1 MEGPAAQAEAGRA
14 EPGSAEPGS
23 AGDSGSWMGG
33 GGGGS
38 GRRRW
43 TGGGSATGC
52 CAPPLGV
59 LGWTTGFGSAGSA
72 VGVRAAECDVACAVL
87 RAWACPALRWMRCDR
102 EGSRRRR
109 RGGLGPGDRVL
120 LRRRRA
126 HVRRPCLQRLVSD
139 ARDEEPS
146 CEHRRHLGAD
156 AESADSDAA
165 ACSTAEERGERSG
178 KRDRAQM
185 IQRGPLCALTALEGR
200 AVLAFAEVRPQRSAI
215 RTRELAL
222 LEAGERV
229 FRFVAGESA
238 LELLAESS
246 AGAEHQ
252 GLDCGDRD
260 VEHVGDL
267 GVRTAFELAHDEGG
281 ALVEGEEAQGAA
293 DLVRG
298 RDVGVLGC
306 RGCVRVVELDLAGA
320 ARRVAEALSADVVR
334 DLDQPVVRR
343 VRALTALEG
352 AVGVEEGRLGDV
364 LRVGLV
370 VEDGEGVAVD
380 GVDVLAVEPL
390 EGAVSGATACCEE
403 RGHRRLDAACAQ
415 ILRFAPGHRLWVSE
429 SRYISSSFPFGTVA

>member
-1 MEGPAAQAEAGRA
+1 MGPEAGWQRQVHGAGAAVPLRA
-14 EPGSAEPGS
+14 AVRRRSVCS
-23 AGDSGSWMGG
+23 AGRPASI
-33 GGGGS
+33 
-38 GRRRW
+38 
-43 TGGGSATGC
+43 
-52 CAPPLGV
+52 
-59 LGWTTGFGSAGSA
+59 
-72 VGVRAAECDVACAVL
+72 L
-87 RAWACPALRWMRCDR
+87 RARPLVCERPSAMSCARSCGRGRAGLALDTVAI

-139 ARDEEPS
+139 ARDEEPG

-156 AESADSDAA
+156 AESADSDTA
-165 ACSTAEERGERSG
+165 ACSAAEERGERSG

-238 LELLAESS
+238 LELLAKSS

-260 VEHVGDL
+260 VEYVGGCSAL
-267 GVRTAFELAHDEGG
+267 RTAFELAHDEGG

-298 RDVGVLGC
+298 RDVGFSIV
-306 RGCVRVVELDLAGA
+306 AGA
-320 ARRVAEALSADVVR
+320 CASSNSTSRGRRDVSR
-334 DLDQPVVRR
+334 KRCRQTLCAILISQ
-343 VRALTALEG
+343 LC
-352 AVGVEEGRLGDV
+352 GV
-364 LRVGLV
+364 
-370 VEDGEGVAVD
+370 
-380 GVDVLAVEPL
+380 
-390 EGAVSGATACCEE
+390 
-403 RGHRRLDAACAQ
+403 
-415 ILRFAPGHRLWVSE
+415 
-429 SRYISSSFPFGTVA
+429 